1 MASVCHHRS
10 PHTVVLQM
18 HKKQV
23 EEQQAKQAALEAR
36 LKKQMEDNARM
47 ASQQEVIEPHRD
59 VCVCR

>member
-1 MASVCHHRS
+1 L
-10 PHTVVLQM
+10 VLQT

-47 ASQQEVIEPHRD
+47 ASQQEVIA
-59 VCVCR
+59 